1 MHRMLE
7 RHGFASHSLNDGNV
21 LWVGALPDPLRLS
34 ATQFEALWNLKPD
47 ASQTV
52 LMFGR
57 PQEIPRKQQA
67 YGADY
72 RFSGQTSVALPV
84 PELLLPF
91 LTWAK
96 ETTDDRLN
104 GLLLNWYDGALG
116 HYIGQHR
123 DSRSNLIKGS
133 PIVTISHG
141 EERSFQLKPWK
152 RPGVTHRFA
161 SRDGTVFVM
170 PFQTNLDWTH
180 GVPVSRS
187 QTGRR
192 ISVTLRAFVM
202 KQVPD
207 QVGIRGS
214 STSSGRR

>member
-1 MHRMLE
+1 MLE
-7 RHGFASHSLNDGNV
+7 RHGFTSHSLNDGNM

-34 ATQFEALWNLKPD
+34 PTQFETVWDVKPE
-47 ASQTV
+47 ASQAV

-57 PQEIPRKQQA
+57 PQEIPGKQQA
-67 YGADY
+67 YGANY

-91 LTWAK
+91 LSWAK
-96 ETTDDRLN
+96 DTIDDRLN

-123 DSRSNLIKGS
+123 DSRSNLIEGS

-141 EERSFQLKPWK
+141 EERSFQLKLWK
-152 RPGVTHRFA
+152 RPGQTHRFVA
-161 SRDGTVFVM
+161 RDGTVFVM
-170 PFQTNLDWTH
+170 PFQTNLNWTH
-180 GVPVSRS
+180 GVPASRG

-192 ISVTLRAFVM
+192 ISVTLRAFVV
-202 KQVPD
+202 KQVRD
-207 QVGIRGS
+207 QAGS
-214 STSSGRR
+214 SGPSFLASGR